1 MQLWSWGRQPCRK
14 LNRPVNSQI
23 RMLKGTVYF
32 FYFSM
37 WVILSFTSISS
48 LSRSFWIIDIHFR
61 PRDSLYKHLVLPLT
75 CSFGFLTKSSCSNM
89 SGCSCISRN
98 SCCFQASYV
107 VRWMKDQEK
116 KISTWRVLRLDF
128 YAGIEWHTAYWF
140 DGTYI
145 TGVTNVV
152 EISVV
157 NSRCCCLMLSVYLYK
172 MIIIHAKSNFQAV

>member
-1 MQLWSWGRQPCRK
+1 MGDSLFH
-14 LNRPVNSQI
+14 L
-23 RMLKGTVYF
+23 YF
-32 FYFSM
+32 
-37 WVILSFTSISS
+37 ISFTFFLDHRRTQNHIWLRSRVFS
-48 LSRSFWIIDIHFR
+48 LGAPHFR

-116 KISTWRVLRLDF
+116 KISTWRVLSLDF